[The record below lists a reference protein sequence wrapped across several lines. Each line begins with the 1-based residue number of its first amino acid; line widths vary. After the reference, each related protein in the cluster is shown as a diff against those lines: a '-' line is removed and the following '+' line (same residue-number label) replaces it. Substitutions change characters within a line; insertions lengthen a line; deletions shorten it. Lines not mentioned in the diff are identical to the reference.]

1 LEDFMK
7 ISPRLT
13 VITLGVAD
21 MARAIGFYE
30 RLGLTR
36 KLKVTG
42 EAVAFFEAGAMTLA
56 LFPWDLLAADAN
68 QRDLPRPMAFRGTTL
83 AWNCASREEVSASL
97 AHALA
102 AGGRELKAP
111 HETDYG
117 GFSGYFADP
126 DGHAWEIVTAPGI
139 EVQADGRVRVPD

>member
-1 LEDFMK
+1 MK

-21 MARAIGFYE
+21 MARAIAFYE
-30 RLGLTR
+30 RLGFTR
-36 KLKVTG
+36 RMKATG

-56 LFPWDLLAADAN
+56 LFPWDELAADAS
-68 QRDLPRPMAFRGTTL
+68 QRDLPRPMAFRGVTL
-83 AWNCASREEVSASL
+83 AWNCASPEEVSASME
-97 AHALA
+97 HALA

-111 HETDYG
+111 HPTDYG

-126 DGHAWEIVTAPGI
+126 DGHSWEIVTAPGVD
-139 EVQADGRVRVPD
+139 VQPDGRVALPD